1 MTTAASQQQRIED
14 DATKGREVTG
24 ELVRLQSRQ
33 TITHPV
39 HPDEIEL
46 VKQEAEQIGDRLTS
60 MMDENRI
67 LLMVAMEQ
75 QQHLLETLREE
86 FKDDPAEEPRKVL
99 PQHQKWFD
107 KNVLN
112 KRA

>member
-1 MTTAASQQQRIED
+1 
-14 DATKGREVTG
+14 
-24 ELVRLQSRQ
+24 
-33 TITHPV
+33 
-39 HPDEIEL
+39 
-46 VKQEAEQIGDRLTS
+46 
-60 MMDENRI
+60 MMDENRT

-75 QQHLLETLREE
+75 QQRLLETLREE